1 MLHDWKGL
9 FSKFGLMAFYF
20 LAKKNI
26 CNLSE
31 KKAASFFSNFLS
43 VSENF
48 LCLIFFGGRWRSV
61 GEPVKSVAVAVV
73 AAGGRWRG
81 GGGIST
87 QATHLSYEQ
96 QTRSELGSVEEGQ

>member
-1 MLHDWKGL
+1 MLHFWKGL
-9 FSKFGLMAFYF
+9 FSKFGLLAFYF

-73 AAGGRWRG
+73 
-81 GGGIST
+81 
-87 QATHLSYEQ
+87 
-96 QTRSELGSVEEGQ
+96 

>member
-61 GEPVKSVAVAVV
+61 GEPVKSVAVAVC
-73 AAGGRWRG
+73 GRCG